1 MPSRAVRAGAA
12 ASDATATAAA
22 PDPAIIDAEDADLG
36 GHVVVMPRMNR
47 SNLAK
52 FQYLFIVIAHT
63 EIRQRGTLSVADQ
76 QRGILKAYKRNI
88 RLWYRNDATLTSV
101 PNLPVC
107 TFPLSV
113 CH

>member
-1 MPSRAVRAGAA
+1 MPPRAARTGAA
-12 ASDATATAAA
+12 ASAATAAAAA

-36 GHVVVMPRMNR
+36 GPVVMPRMNR

-52 FQYLFIVIAHT
+52 FQYLFIVISHN

-76 QRGILKAYKRNI
+76 QRSILRAYKRNV